1 MDGNGDELD
10 GMSVRLL
17 WEAYGP
23 RDVFE
28 ALLRTMER
36 GSFGDCFWKRFGVW
50 WRSIELGSRAVLS
63 FRVGFF
69 LGETRGLSFGG
80 NGRKIWEKGPVA
92 ERVRL
97 DASLFPLRL
106 VVLADL
112 LLHMSYRR
120 ERQ

>member
-10 GMSVRLL
+10 GMSARLL

-28 ALLRTMER
+28 ALLRTMEGDLLGTVFGR
-36 GSFGDCFWKRFGVW
+36 GLECAGEASSLVVEQFCPLEWV
-50 WRSIELGSRAVLS
+50 
-63 FRVGFF
+63 FF

-106 VVLADL
+106 VVLADSL
-112 LLHMSYRR
+112 LQMSSRR